1 MEWRTGKDPNAQSVI
16 VPDELVVAL
25 LDLLQGA
32 GVPLD
37 PYSDI
42 TLSSES
48 TQKIEEALRKS
59 WDHHKGQVED
69 VVKQELGVW
78 TLPAW
83 AEKMV
88 AVRMEQDHLMTIC
101 AALIALCESALVQN
115 VEIEVL
121 GQ

>member
-1 MEWRTGKDPNAQSVI
+1 MEWRMGKDPNAQSVI
-16 VPDELVVAL
+16 VPDELVVAI
-25 LDLLQGA
+25 LDMVQET
-32 GVPLD
+32 GVALD
-37 PYSDI
+37 PYGDV
-42 TLSSES
+42 TLVTES
-48 TQKIEEALRKS
+48 TRKIAESLRKA